1 MYKKQKTIIAYY
13 ISIFKIK
20 NPSIIFIEGFLF
32 KHQSK
37 NYFFL
42 QQPYGR
48 LLRGH
53 ARISPCG
60 AGRFSQFT
68 RFALKPSRY

>member
-1 MYKKQKTIIAYY
+1 MKKDFPYKKQKTIIAYY

-42 QQPYGR
+42 QQPSER
-48 LLRGH
+48 SLRGH
-53 ARISPCG
+53 ARISLCG
-60 AGRFSQFT
+60 AQRFSHLICF
-68 RFALKPSRY
+68 PC